1 MSIAQRAIDATT
13 PRIVREA
20 DVEKALDFLRDS
32 AFDIGKAKARSVAAG
47 HMLKHTE
54 ALCFKMSDA
63 TSNDRRQADARTH
76 PKYVEAILEDAEAA
90 GALATM
96 YSLREAAVLKIEA
109 WRSESATFR
118 SMKL

>member
-1 MSIAQRAIDATT
+1 MNMQS
-13 PRIVREA
+13 RIVREV
-20 DVEKALDFLRDS
+20 DVEKALDFLRDN
-32 AFDIGKAKARSVAAG
+32 AVDLGRARARSVAAG

-54 ALCFKMSDA
+54 ALCFKMSEA

-76 PKYVEAILEDAEAA
+76 PKYIEAINEDAQAA
-90 GALATM
+90 GELATM
-96 YSLREAAVLKIEA
+96 YALREAAALKIEA